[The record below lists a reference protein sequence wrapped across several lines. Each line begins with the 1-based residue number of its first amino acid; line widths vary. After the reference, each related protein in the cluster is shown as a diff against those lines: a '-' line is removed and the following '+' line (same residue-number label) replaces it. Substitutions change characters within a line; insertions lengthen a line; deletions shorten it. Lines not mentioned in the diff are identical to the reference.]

1 MDNKVYYGEY
11 SLKHWID
18 LILSKNIELPEYQRY
33 FVWEEKKVETL
44 IKAFEEKHFIPP
56 VTIGFFQEDNK
67 NSNLVLDGQQRL
79 TSILLSYLGVYP
91 NRESF
96 KKNSQTKIYNNSMDE
111 PQDDEMDS
119 DNMLEWNF
127 TKLQEK
133 GAVNTWI
140 ESL

>member
-1 MDNKVYYGEY
+1 MVLRPVDYNGMIQNTSGVSAQKV
-11 SLKHWID
+11 
-18 LILSKNIELPEYQRY
+18 
-33 FVWEEKKVETL
+33 
-44 IKAFEEKHFIPP
+44 
-56 VTIGFFQEDNK
+56 QEDNK

-127 TKLQEK
+127 TKLLQHLSCGSTE
-133 GAVNTWI
+133 
-140 ESL
+140 L